1 MRRKEENKTRE
12 RIKGGEEPPAR
23 EVSTSSSPLKRM
35 HPDTKTVIADINV
48 LVTQETQ
55 GEEEQLLG
63 EIPELEPRTSD
74 TSIYTRQTD
83 PFNPARVKEIIR
95 QVEFGKDLSIEE
107 REELEQFV
115 RENADSFAL
124 ALKEVIPIP
133 GATLNL
139 NVPENTTFNL
149 RVHQRPLTPE
159 QSKFYNE

>member
-1 MRRKEENKTRE
+1 
-12 RIKGGEEPPAR
+12 
-23 EVSTSSSPLKRM
+23 M

-55 GEEEQLLG
+55 GEEEQLLD

-74 TSIYTRQTD
+74 TSIYTQQTD
-83 PFNPARVKEIIR
+83 SFNPARVKEIIW
-95 QVEFGKDLSIEE
+95 QVEFGKDLLIEE

-115 RENADSFAL
+115 KENADSFVL

-133 GATLNL
+133 GVTLNL

-149 RVHQRPLTPE
+149 
-159 QSKFYNE
+159 

>member
-1 MRRKEENKTRE
+1 
-12 RIKGGEEPPAR
+12 
-23 EVSTSSSPLKRM
+23 M
-35 HPDTKTVIADINV
+35 HPDTKAVIADINV

-74 TSIYTRQTD
+74 TSIYTWQTD

-95 QVEFGKDLSIEE
+95 QVEFRKDLSIEE

-115 RENADSFAL
+115 RENVDSFAL

-139 NVPENTTFNL
+139 NIPENTTFNL